1 MQSLTICH
9 ILNVKGEC
17 CNVQHTSGHL
27 DALSRDKPYVRQ
39 IRLIVIDRDN
49 WIYLQYKMSVY
60 RLIWRPCLFLIKT
73 NALLFFSFI
82 TGNLDVFSDA
92 RRGEQTYTPPEY
104 DKSKPQEKLKQLP
117 VEALMKLYVA
127 LFLKLLQWT
136 ANPLSRDHFQYPT
149 VCFTLKKWHNPSCSS

>member
-17 CNVQHTSGHL
+17 CNVQHASGHL
-27 DALSRDKPYVRQ
+27 DALSHDKPYVRQ

-49 WIYLQYKMSVY
+49 WIYLQYKMSAD
-60 RLIWRPCLFLIKT
+60 RLIWGPCLFLFKT

-104 DKSKPQEKLKQLP
+104 DKSKPREKLKQLP

-127 LFLKLLQWT
+127 LDMFSILKVFLKPFQWT
-136 ANPLSRDHFQYPT
+136 ANPSFVIIFSFLLCASH
-149 VCFTLKKWHNPSCSS
+149 

>member
-27 DALSRDKPYVRQ
+27 DALSCDKPYVRQ

-49 WIYLQYKMSVY
+49 WIYLQYKMSAD
-60 RLIWRPCLFLIKT
+60 RLIWGPCLFLIKT

-136 ANPLSRDHFQYPT
+136 ANPLSCDHFQYPT
-149 VCFTLKKWHNPSCSS
+149 VCFTLKKWHNPNCSS